1 MPDLQ
6 GTEEPEGSIRKE
18 EYLLSERL
26 DILIDKTRMA
36 IVLINVSF
44 LSILL

>member
-18 EYLLSERL
+18 ECLLSERL
-26 DILIDKTRMA
+26 NILIDKTRMA
-36 IVLINVSF
+36 IVLINVS
-44 LSILL
+44 LLYILL